1 MCILSRAGEN
11 PNFLFLGLSA
21 QRAPSKMLLPLA
33 FSQMDT
39 SLWTLISYHWGKR
52 KAMESSLGLY
62 RKRLLTCLFPKNR
75 LLSFILTWI
84 KILSNSGESLP
95 DTSCFSS
102 FEFSIKIFISWC
114 VIILMCYVLSLYTCI
129 WISIVLVS
137 SYIYIFANQRLCF
150 PLWNCSYWKDVSLYV
165 VRGQALPLLPLCKCF
180 LLKYIPCT
188 YY

>member
-21 QRAPSKMLLPLA
+21 QRALSKMFLPLA

-95 DTSCFSS
+95 DRSCFNS

-137 SYIYIFANQRLCF
+137 SYIYIYLLTRDYVSPFGIALIGRMFLYTWFVVKLCHF
-150 PLWNCSYWKDVSLYV
+150 YLFVSV
-165 VRGQALPLLPLCKCF
+165 F
-180 LLKYIPCT
+180 F
-188 YY
+188 